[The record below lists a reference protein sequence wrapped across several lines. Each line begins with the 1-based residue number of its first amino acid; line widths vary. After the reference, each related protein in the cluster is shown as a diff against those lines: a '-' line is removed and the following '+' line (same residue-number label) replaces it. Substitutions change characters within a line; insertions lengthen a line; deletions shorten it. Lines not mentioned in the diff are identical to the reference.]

1 MKVDY
6 LFFSNLTNSKNQYD
20 FTLSQGISKNNA
32 YYKPVFFELNDS
44 IFGSLIVL
52 EMFSDESLYK
62 RGIIKARKQ
71 FLLALQYAVERFDV
85 KIILLAAST
94 KRLFGKEAEIRVNW
108 DGLQDNEGFTI
119 QELYPD
125 VIFTNGDN
133 GTSVIF
139 NAEIDRIVENANIQ
153 NNGNNVLINGLGLLG
168 TDALKHLLMKKLNPE
183 QIYIISSHTKELKE
197 LINTNNIKV
206 FDTIQNIPQS
216 EAKKITAIINCT
228 HNPKSIITSDC
239 ISYMQDSQPI
249 HVIDVAVPY
258 GFPEEEF
265 SKCKN
270 VIRQDGGNAYIAE
283 GLEFFFNP
291 EICGLT
297 ENVLYGCFAEA
308 MCLGAY
314 LKENPN
320 KKEFISGFDYFNVNE
335 KTKKFVSEL
344 FQNYGVGIAP
354 VPYNFMKINSLEN
367 D

>member
-1 MKVDY
+1 MIIDY
-6 LFFSNLTNSKNQYD
+6 LFFSNLTNGKNKHD
-20 FTLSQGISKNNA
+20 FTLSQGIPQNNSF
-32 YYKPVFFELNDS
+32 YKPVFFELYDS
-44 IFGSLIVL
+44 ILGSLIVL
-52 EMFSDESLYK
+52 EMFSEDSMYK
-62 RGIIKARKQ
+62 QGILKSRKQ
-71 FLLALQYAVERFDV
+71 FLLALKYAVERFDV

-94 KRLFGKEAEIRVNW
+94 KRLFGKEAEIKVNFE
-108 DGLQDNEGFTI
+108 GLPDSEGFTI
-119 QELYPD
+119 QELCPD

-139 NAEIDRIVENANIQ
+139 NAEINRIVENTNVNQ
-153 NNGNNVLINGLGLLG
+153 NGNCILINGLGLLG
-168 TDALKHLLMKKLNPE
+168 TDALKHLLMKNMNPE

-197 LINTNNIKV
+197 LININNIKV
-206 FDTIQNIPQS
+206 FDTIQNIPQA

-239 ISYMQDSQPI
+239 INYMQDSQPI

-265 SKCKN
+265 VKCNN
-270 VIRQDGGNAYIAE
+270 VIRQDGGNAYVAE

-314 LKENPN
+314 LKENPD
-320 KKEFISGFDYFNVNE
+320 KKEFIRDYDYFNVNE
-335 KTKKFVSEL
+335 STKEFVNKL
-344 FQNYGVGIAP
+344 FQKYGVGIAP
-354 VPYNFMKINSLEN
+354 VPYNFMKRIDTNSE
-367 D
+367 